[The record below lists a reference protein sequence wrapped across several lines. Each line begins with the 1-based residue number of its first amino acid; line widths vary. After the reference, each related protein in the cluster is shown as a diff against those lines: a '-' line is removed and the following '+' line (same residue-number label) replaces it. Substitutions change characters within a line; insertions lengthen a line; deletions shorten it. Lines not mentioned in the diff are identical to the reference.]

1 MSFTLKDKDG
11 NDKTF
16 DESKLSDKGK
26 IIYNKLIRLAED
38 KNDIDLL
45 INIYVSKLTDE
56 LPKEVVA
63 NGSESKE

>member
-45 INIYVSKLTDE
+45 INIYVSKLT
-56 LPKEVVA
+56 L
-63 NGSESKE
+63 SLIHI

>member
-63 NGSESKE
+63 NGSESEE

>member
-1 MSFTLKDKDG
+1 MSFTIKDKDG

-63 NGSESKE
+63 NGSESEE